1 MLKKIL
7 TSLLLIPFLF
17 VTTTKLN
24 AQDATTTP
32 PADEDTVG
40 QAIRKLQSD
49 VSVLKRVKFSGYV
62 QPQLQFIDSAG
73 APSFE
78 GGDFPSGVNK
88 RFRVRRAEFKTMYDN
103 GKTQIVANIDI
114 TQSGVN
120 IKDAYGRFTE
130 QKWQAFSV
138 TAGIFNRP
146 FGWECPTSG
155 SIIES
160 PDRSRIVQTLFPG
173 ERDLG
178 MQLTFQMP
186 VASKL
191 HPLKI
196 EAGMF
201 NGNGNSST
209 QDYDFQKDFIG
220 HITWI
225 SASKSEN
232 INYGIGASFYSGGIV
247 NSNKFVYHEIG
258 TLSNG
263 NIGWIPGDSA
273 STNKGIISV
282 RQYIG
287 VDAQFSINWLP
298 GITTIRGEFIT
309 GQQPGSSSST
319 KSPDKETATP
329 AANDTYVRQL
339 SGGNAYFLQNIWT
352 TKWQV
357 LVKYDWYDPNTA
369 VSGTEIGKS
378 GSRLTKAD
386 IKYTTIG
393 LGLIYHWDNNVKIVA
408 YYDMVTNESTSLS
421 GYTKDILDNVF
432 TLRLQYKF

>member
-1 MLKKIL
+1 MQMKKL
-7 TSLLLIPFLF
+7 FTSLLLIPFLLAA
-17 VTTTKLN
+17 TQKLH
-24 AQDATTTP
+24 AQETTP
-32 PADEDTVG
+32 PPTDEDTIG
-40 QAIRKLQSD
+40 QAIRKLQGD
-49 VSVLKRVKFSGYV
+49 VAVLKRIKFSGYV

-114 TQSGVN
+114 TQSGVG

-130 QKWQAFSV
+130 QKLQAFSL

-186 VASKL
+186 VSSKL

-196 EAGMF
+196 EGGMF

-225 SASKSEN
+225 SASKNEN
-232 INYGIGASFYSGGIV
+232 ITYGIGASYYSGGIV
-247 NSNKFVYHEIG
+247 NSNKFVWNKIG
-258 TLSNG
+258 VIDTTG
-263 NIGWIPGDSA
+263 KIGWMVDST
-273 STNKGIISV
+273 STNKGQVSA

-287 VDAQFSINWLP
+287 FDAQFSINWMI
-298 GITTIRGEFIT
+298 GITTIRGEFIS
-309 GQQPGSSSST
+309 GQQPGSSSSS

-329 AANDTYVRQL
+329 PAADTYVRQF
-339 SGGNAYFLQNIWT
+339 SGGNVYFAQNIWT

-357 LVKYDWYDPNTA
+357 LVKYDWYDPNTQ
-369 VSGTEIGKS
+369 VSGTQIGKA
-378 GSRLTKAD
+378 GSKLTKAD

-393 LGLIYHWDNNVKIVA
+393 LGLIYHLDNNVKIVA
-408 YYDMVTNESTSLS
+408 YYDMVTNESTSLG